1 MKYSKLGNSEL
12 EVSNICL
19 GTWPIGGGMGAI
31 EQKDAINAIH
41 ASIDNGINFL
51 DTAQM
56 YLDSEYIL
64 GKAIKGKRNKIII
77 ASKLSSWKNI
87 NDIEKALENSLK
99 NLQTDVID
107 LYQIHSWQESIP
119 MEDTFSKLLE
129 LKEKGYFK
137 YLGVSNFSAKQIE
150 KMNKFSGNQIIS
162 SQPHFSILFRHSE
175 KEIIPQSHS
184 LGIGSIVYSPIAR
197 GLLSGKYKPGHI
209 FNEDDARHNHHTFE
223 DEHLEKGLRI
233 YNILLEWIKD
243 KGFNPTQLA
252 IAWTLYTDG
261 VTSAICGSKNPEQ
274 AISNAKAGE
283 IDLTQ
288 DDISEINKLTENIS
302 IYELI
307 TPKRFS

>member
-1 MKYSKLGNSEL
+1 MSGPKYTEKYEDSRKRIANF
-12 EVSNICL
+12 
-19 GTWPIGGGMGAI
+19 IGA
-31 EQKDAINAIH
+31 
-41 ASIDNGINFL
+41 
-51 DTAQM
+51 
-56 YLDSEYIL
+56 
-64 GKAIKGKRNKIII
+64 
-77 ASKLSSWKNI
+77 
-87 NDIEKALENSLK
+87 
-99 NLQTDVID
+99 
-107 LYQIHSWQESIP
+107 
-119 MEDTFSKLLE
+119 
-129 LKEKGYFK
+129 
-137 YLGVSNFSAKQIE
+137 
-150 KMNKFSGNQIIS
+150 
-162 SQPHFSILFRHSE
+162 HSE

-223 DEHLEKGLRI
+223 DEHLEKGLKI